1 MIKNLLEHGGLK
13 QAHASSVVDDVPND
27 GGTII
32 RRGNSLSVV
41 LVDLDVRDS
50 SSVLLERSLHDLSL
64 STNSPDSNF
73 TFHASRDNLLAVSGS
88 GNSSNSMVVSVVNGK
103 QKLS

>member
-27 GGTII
+27 GRTII
-32 RRGNSLSVV
+32 GGGNSLSVV

-64 STNSPDSNF
+64 SANSPDSDF

-88 GNSSNSMVVSVVNGK
+88 GNSSNSMVVSVVDGE

>member
-32 RRGNSLSVV
+32 RGGNSLSVV

-64 STNSPDSNF
+64 STNSPDSDF
-73 TFHASRDNLLAVSGS
+73 TFHTTRNNFLAVVS
-88 GNSSNSMVVSVVNGK
+88 SSNSGNTVVVGIVDGI
-103 QKLS
+103 